1 MKREQ
6 VKAFRGE
13 PEKKSEIWPREV
25 GWRESHSVGIWR
37 FSKSNLESD
46 PRNILHTSDTDGVLI
61 LFSFLCP

>member
-13 PEKKSEIWPREV
+13 AEKNQKFGQGRWGGGRA
-25 GWRESHSVGIWR
+25 GIWR

-46 PRNILHTSDTDGVLI
+46 PRNIPHTSDTDGVLI